1 MADDKNAITDPA
13 KIAAYVDGARYFY
26 TDDEGAVR
34 FDNPPVVAR
43 IPHGAKVR
51 AWLPTE
57 ALRNVPGIEFDEQRA
72 VRTNAD
78 GVEALVWLPVLDE
91 DLIALHVEELAR
103 ALRWRPRRPRK

>member
-1 MADDKNAITDPA
+1 MTDEKTITDPA
-13 KIAAYVDGARYFY
+13 KIAAYVDGARHFY
-26 TDDEGAVR
+26 TVNAGAIG

-57 ALRNVPGIEFDEQRA
+57 ALRNVPWIEFDERRA

-78 GVEALVWLPVLDE
+78 GVEALV
-91 DLIALHVEELAR
+91 
-103 ALRWRPRRPRK
+103 